1 MVEQFWK
8 GRDKLAIIT
17 RSQSKYQPEAPLNLC
32 KAISSLRRFVRS
44 FPVVAIMY
52 GLSGFQPHVAAEVI
66 GFGAGQPGS
75 QNYETNRAIAAL
87 LKRRSIPVRLESY
100 GGASTSLALLNKG
113 ELDFTAVVSS
123 DLYDAVTGRGT
134 FEGSPLSDLRIVTK
148 LVTTRAGVFVSDQSD
163 MQSSSDLAGKKI
175 AYGYSSQPSLTTIV
189 DGVLASA
196 GLGVADVQTELVASV
211 LDGADRLAARRI
223 DAAMIALG
231 AGKLIEIDALLGGV
245 RLLPVGRE
253 SAALKSASP
262 TAVVEI
268 VSPGPG
274 AIGVSVPT
282 PVLAYH
288 YVVVTRSEMVDNTVS
303 DTLDILWANVEELR
317 SDSYVLSAL
326 TRSQM
331 GTEDTWG
338 IMVHPA
344 AMRFFIER

>member
-1 MVEQFWK
+1 MILFRTNVWLK
-8 GRDKLAIIT
+8 CCVRLLLVIAIV
-17 RSQSKYQPEAPLNLC
+17 
-32 KAISSLRRFVRS
+32 F
-44 FPVVAIMY
+44 
-52 GLSGFQPHVAAEVI
+52 GLLGFQSPVLGEVI

-75 QNYETNRAIAAL
+75 QNYETNRALASL
-87 LKRRSIPVRLESY
+87 LKRRTIPVRLESY

-134 FEGSPLSDLRIVTK
+134 FEGSPLRDVRVVTK
-148 LVTTRAGVFVSDQSD
+148 LVTIRAGVFVSGLSE
-163 MQSSSDLAGKKI
+163 MQTSADLAGKTI

-196 GLGVADVQTELVASV
+196 GLGIADVQTELVASV

-245 RLLPVGRE
+245 RLLPIGQE
-253 SAALKSASP
+253 SEALERASP
-262 TAVVEI
+262 TAAVEI

-274 AIGVSVPT
+274 VIGVSVPT
-282 PVLAYH
+282 PVIAYH
-288 YVVVTRSEMVDNTVS
+288 YVVVTRSQMDDGTVNEM
-303 DTLDILWANVEELR
+303 LDIVWTNVEELA
-317 SDSYVLSAL
+317 SDSHVLSAL
-326 TRSQM
+326 TQSHL

-338 IMVHPA
+338 ISIHPA
-344 AMRFFIER
+344 ASRFFQDR